1 MMEGRSLGETI
12 LLVDDD
18 ADLINVYV
26 DSMRF
31 LGFEHIITANNG
43 EDAITKYK
51 TYRPDL
57 VLMDINMPKMN
68 GITVFRVIKN
78 LDKDADIIFFTS
90 DTYNHKLKDLEKDYE
105 VEIISKNISLSVLE
119 ATIQKHLT
127 RSTGKIYSKIPWLK
141 E

>member
-1 MMEGRSLGETI
+1 MEGKALGETI

-26 DSMRF
+26 DSMKF

-51 TYRPDL
+51 TYRPNL
-57 VLMDINMPKMN
+57 VLMDTNMPKMN
-68 GITVFRVIKN
+68 GITAFCIIKN

-90 DTYNHKLKDLEKDYE
+90 DTYNPELKDLEKDYE
-105 VEIISKNISLSVLE
+105 VEIIPKNISLSVLE

-127 RSTGKIYSKIPWLK
+127 LSTGNTYPKIPWLK

>member
-1 MMEGRSLGETI
+1 MDGVYLVNTI
-12 LLVDDD
+12 LFVDDD
-18 ADLINVYV
+18 SDLVNTYV
-26 DSMRF
+26 DFMKI
-31 LGFEHIITANNG
+31 LGFERIITANNG

-68 GITVFRVIKN
+68 GVTAFRIIKN

-90 DTYNHKLKDLEKDYE
+90 DTCNPELKDLEKDYE

-119 ATIQKHLT
+119 AIIQKHLT
-127 RSTGKIYSKIPWLK
+127 RSTGSEMFLDIISTS
-141 E
+141 

>member
-1 MMEGRSLGETI
+1 MESKPLGVTI

-18 ADLINVYV
+18 ADLINLYV
-26 DSMRF
+26 ELMKF
-31 LGFEHIITANNG
+31 LGFERIITANNG
-43 EDAITKYK
+43 EEAITKYE

-57 VLMDINMPKMN
+57 VLMDVNMPKMN
-68 GITVFRVIKN
+68 GITAFCVIKN
-78 LDKDADIIFFTS
+78 LSKDADIIFLTS
-90 DTYNHKLKDLEKDYE
+90 DTSYPELKDLEKDYA

-127 RSTGKIYSKIPWLK
+127 LSTGNNYAKIPWLK